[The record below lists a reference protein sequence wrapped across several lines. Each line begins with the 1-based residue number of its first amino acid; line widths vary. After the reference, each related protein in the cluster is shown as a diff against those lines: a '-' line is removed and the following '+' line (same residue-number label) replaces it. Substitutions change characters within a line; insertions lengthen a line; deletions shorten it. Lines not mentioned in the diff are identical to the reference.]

1 MNRSFDYMAQ
11 STQGLLKD
19 WAELSNFLLILT
31 KWFVT
36 YWEMFLTFGLIIF
49 IVWIWSMV
57 STIVMNSRIQEFLD
71 TYGDRLGD
79 DNLDDI
85 RRVGQASDEETD
97 EGAIDKDDNYTHSEP
112 QRISAL
118 KLTQTMKN
126 VHLKTTY
133 MVMAASIPIL
143 LIVLIIVALIF

>member
-1 MNRSFDYMAQ
+1 MAQ

-19 WAELSNFLLILT
+19 WAELSN
-31 KWFVT
+31 
-36 YWEMFLTFGLIIF
+36 
-49 IVWIWSMV
+49 
-57 STIVMNSRIQEFLD
+57 
-71 TYGDRLGD
+71 
-79 DNLDDI
+79 
-85 RRVGQASDEETD
+85 EETD

>member
-1 MNRSFDYMAQ
+1 MAQ